1 MFALIFLRNL
11 GPPRRYMVVLGRG
24 VIIFGGV
31 GAGSVFFVGVVAVG
45 DMTVS
50 SIAADGI
57 FPRCV
62 MMLSSALSV

>member
-1 MFALIFLRNL
+1 MFALDFLRNL
-11 GPPRRYMVVLGRG
+11 KPPPRCVVVLGRG
-24 VIIFGGV
+24 VINFGGV
-31 GAGSVFFVGVVAVG
+31 GAGFGFIVGVVAVG

-50 SIAADGI
+50 SVAADGI

>member
-1 MFALIFLRNL
+1 
-11 GPPRRYMVVLGRG
+11 MVVLGRG